1 MSEQHHSIIPTVKYG
16 VGEYQFSSQVQRK
29 LKLEEALMAK
39 TREIKKKNI
48 ILLVMFFSCAK

>member
-39 TREIKKKNI
+39 TREIKKNP
-48 ILLVMFFSCAK
+48 LFCW